1 MIKSNYNYCLIYNQ
15 YLLVAVWWLKH
26 AISTGIGEIITYNVT
41 GTDLATK
48 GVCQLVWIVDKNPE
62 ICIWI

>member
-1 MIKSNYNYCLIYNQ
+1 MIKSNYSCLIYNQ

-26 AISTGIGEIITYNVT
+26 AISIGIGEIITYNVI

-48 GVCQLVWIVDKNPE
+48 VYRQLVWIVDKNPE
-62 ICIWI
+62 ICICI